1 MAQIELRLSG
11 REQENGTREIL
22 IRFYQGSK
30 FNLRAK
36 SGIYIN
42 PEYFEYK
49 INWGKTLEAGVAMP
63 KKTIKATTLSNAAKR
78 GYVLHDCGEIVINGQ
93 KVISPAE
100 KDEIK
105 KKQEKISDLKDFIN
119 ESYDV
124 ANKDEVKGDWLK
136 DVLDKHLHP
145 EKYMTEEEKNAKKT
159 VYELFDDY
167 IKEKGYS
174 YDQEKAI
181 RVLERDIARYEGYK
195 REVERQDK
203 FTFNVHSVTRD
214 DIEDFFCYL
223 RNEKH
228 LSEEYPETFKR
239 LLALHPAGIG
249 RGWSKISERGDNS
262 LMKMKKRLK
271 AFFSWLYETGKTD
284 NKPFVGI
291 KIGSGNYGT
300 PYYITI
306 DERNTLADAP
316 MPTKHL
322 ETQRDIF
329 IFQCLTGCRVSD
341 LQRLTPSNVVDGV
354 LRYIPKKTR
363 REGQKVAEAIVP
375 LHPKAVALIEKY
387 RGVDTKGRLFPFISD
402 QKYNDAIKEAFT
414 VAGITRE
421 VVVRNS
427 VSGLEE
433 VRPINEIASSHL
445 ARRTFVGNLYRQVAD
460 PNLIGKMSGH
470 VEGSKAFARYRD
482 IDEEMLSNTIN
493 LLG

>member
-1 MAQIELRLSG
+1 MAKIELRLSS
-11 REQENGTREIL
+11 REREDGNREIL
-22 IRFYQGSK
+22 LRFYEGSK
-30 FNLRAK
+30 INLRAK
-36 SGIYIN
+36 SGIFVNPDFFKFYIDR
-42 PEYFEYK
+42 
-49 INWGKTLEAGVAMP
+49 GKTRAMGINVPDKVDKATLKEAAKNNYILRENGVIVTSGRRIP
-63 KKTIKATTLSNAAKR
+63 TPEVEYHEKKEKELNGIKDAVIKAYGK
-78 GYVLHDCGEIVINGQ
+78 
-93 KVISPAE
+93 
-100 KDEIK
+100 
-105 KKQEKISDLKDFIN
+105 
-119 ESYDV
+119 
-124 ANKDEVKGDWLK
+124 ANKDDVKGDWLK
-136 DVLDKHLHP
+136 DVLDRHLYP
-145 EKYMTEEEKNAKKT
+145 EKYITEEEKNAKKT
-159 VYELFDDY
+159 VYELFDEY

-181 RVLERDIARYEGYK
+181 RVLERDIARYEGYV
-195 REVERQDK
+195 RELGGKEY
-203 FTFNVHSVTRD
+203 FTFNVNSVTRD

-223 RNEKH
+223 RNEKK

-375 LHPKAVALIEKY
+375 LHPRAIALIEKY
-387 RGVDTKGRLFPFISD
+387 RGVDAKVRLFPFISD

-421 VVVRNS
+421 VVVRDS
-427 VSGLEE
+427 ITGLEV
-433 VRPINEIASSHL
+433 VRPLNEIASSHL

-482 IDEEMLSNTIN
+482 IDEDMLSNTIN

>member
-1 MAQIELRLSG
+1 MATIYLKLSKRVQQKTQMSEIIIRLRHGNDYDL
-11 REQENGTREIL
+11 L
-22 IRFYQGSK
+22 V
-30 FNLRAK
+30 K
-36 SGIYIN
+36 SGIFVTADNFKDGELVVNRRKVGNDVKYHEAMKDKLDGLEKHILN
-42 PEYFEYK
+42 IVK
-49 INWGKTLEAGVAMP
+49 DMGKEDVTKEWLADL
-63 KKTIKATTLSNAAKR
+63 TDR
-78 GYVLHDCGEIVINGQ
+78 YV
-93 KVISPAE
+93 
-100 KDEIK
+100 
-105 KKQEKISDLKDFIN
+105 
-119 ESYDV
+119 
-124 ANKDEVKGDWLK
+124 
-136 DVLDKHLHP
+136 HP
-145 EKYMTEEEKNAKKT
+145 EKYITEEEKNAKKT
-159 VYELFDDY
+159 VYELFDEY

-181 RVLERDIARYEGYK
+181 RVLERDIARYEGYV
-195 REVERQDK
+195 REVDGQKD
-203 FTFNVHSVTRD
+203 FVFSVNDVTRD
-214 DIEDFFCYL
+214 DIEDFFGYL

-284 NKPFVGI
+284 NRPFVGI

-306 DERNTLADAP
+306 DERNMLADAP

-329 IFQCLTGCRVSD
+329 VFQCLTGCRVSD

-375 LHPKAVALIEKY
+375 LHPRAIALIEKY
-387 RGVDTKGRLFPFISD
+387 RGVDAKVRLFPFISD

-421 VVVRNS
+421 VVVRDS
-427 VSGLEE
+427 ITGLEV
-433 VRPINEIASSHL
+433 VRPLNEIASSHL

-482 IDEEMLSNTIN
+482 IDEDMLSNTIN